1 MSKGKDNK
9 EGNLSKGRKIKW
21 FSRCR
26 DKNKNSELDNSSKER
41 NNS

>member
-9 EGNLSKGRKIKW
+9 KGNLCKDRKIKW

-26 DKNKNSELDNSSKER
+26 NKNKNSELDNSSKER